1 MQAAGITLLICNILR
16 VCVHVVEHSYRSQT
30 LTKGRLSMFHYREIL
45 IPNKSQSFLKW
56 LLIKEKALVNCHSP
70 LEHKHSSPKLQNLP
84 FHLIHHCNRSN
95 VNPHICS
102 FKTNF
107 CCCGLVFFRVSL
119 WEGLRQTMM
128 PVHSQSTDC
137 DRNTTVD
144 QSETA
149 CKWSFTCSVTVI
161 AQMSTSI
168 ARKNSC
174 SCGLLGDSWN
184 ATSSRRY
191 HLLWWGV

>member
-30 LTKGRLSMFHYREIL
+30 LTKGRLSMFRYREIL

-144 QSETA
+144 PSE
-149 CKWSFTCSVTVI
+149 
-161 AQMSTSI
+161 
-168 ARKNSC
+168 NSMQKLHLQC
-174 SCGLLGDSWN
+174 HCDRSNVNLH
-184 ATSSRRY
+184 SSKKFL
-191 HLLWWGV
+191 LLWPFRRFVKCY